1 MKFYKFA
8 LIVSAATAFLPLP
21 ADGIYQKAAPPAP
34 KSGFDIFLYRQWQEQ
49 KITPANEAS
58 DCVMVRRLYIDLV
71 GRVPTPRETLAYI
84 NCKQEKK
91 QQILVQELL
100 ESEEHAM
107 FMTMRLGDE
116 LRIKSEFPINL
127 WPNATF
133 LYSKIIYD
141 ALRTN
146 MPFDEFAEKLIL
158 ADGSNFRNGYANFFR
173 AVPQKNTPEIANA
186 FSRFLLG
193 KNLNELPEAEQKR
206 FTDTFA
212 HIRFKSTREWKE
224 ERVYSTVPF
233 SADND
238 PRIEFAK
245 DILGSREFAE
255 AVVRRA
261 WRWIFGSC
269 NVDDKIIGELATD
282 FKEIKHFNL
291 RSLLYEICTST
302 AYRTS
307 SFHDGDY
314 QKAITFA
321 AVYPVRRLDAE
332 VLADSIA
339 QITGVPYSYSS
350 VIPEPFS
357 YYHNRAAALPDGSVT
372 DQFLLLFGRPSRDTG
387 NWNERK
393 NEITADQRLYL
404 FNSSD
409 LNNRLQK
416 LLYQKLK
423 KEKDKL
429 NALYLLFYSRMP
441 TKEER
446 DMYNTLGKKI
456 KPWKML
462 ARMPWVLLNSREF
475 LYQH

>member
-1 MKFYKFA
+1 MGHVMPNLYLFDELKKEFECFYIGTNGIEKNKVEKQMKFYEIPAIKLVRGKVWKNLRIPFVLIKSIFQA
-8 LIVSAATAFLPLP
+8 RKILKEISPDVLFSKGGYVALPVCIAAKMLKIPIVAHESDYSFGLANKIILKVCDKMCVNFKNLEDKNKKIVYTGPIFSKTYENKEKDYSKLNIDKNKPTILIVCGSLGSKKIN
-21 ADGIYQKAAPPAP
+21 DN
-34 KSGFDIFLYRQWQEQ
+34 IFAIIKDLL
-49 KITPANEAS
+49 KDFNIIHIT
-58 DCVMVRRLYIDLV
+58 
-71 GRVPTPRETLAYI
+71 
-84 NCKQEKK
+84 
-91 QQILVQELL
+91 
-100 ESEEHAM
+100 
-107 FMTMRLGDE
+107 
-116 LRIKSEFPINL
+116 
-127 WPNATF
+127 
-133 LYSKIIYD
+133 
-141 ALRTN
+141 
-146 MPFDEFAEKLIL
+146 
-158 ADGSNFRNGYANFFR
+158 
-173 AVPQKNTPEIANA
+173 
-186 FSRFLLG
+186 G
-193 KNLNELPEAEQKR
+193 KNKVNKDIKQ
-206 FTDTFA
+206 
-212 HIRFKSTREWKE
+212 
-224 ERVYSTVPF
+224 
-233 SADND
+233 DNYYQ
-238 PRIEFAK
+238 IEFAK